1 MEETKEESNTTN
13 AQQVSAYL
21 KPEVFEKVKQI
32 ERDVGISRQVIISEG
47 LKRVTEEFSTT
58 GKISLNSK

>member
-1 MEETKEESNTTN
+1 MEETKEDTSNNN

-21 KPEVFEKVKQI
+21 KPEVFEKVKHI
-32 ERDVGISRQVIISEG
+32 EHSVGISRQVIISEG
-47 LKRVTEEFSTT
+47 LKRVTEEFDAT